1 MTPNMLTRKL
11 FLSIF
16 LYNLLFTTC
25 AVSQGVYIIP
35 IKTERNITLVTVKI
49 ADVEIPRIMLD
60 TGMPFDGIMIYN
72 PAYRDTFDMS
82 DAFRVE
88 IGGAGE
94 GEDSYAFMVD
104 SVKFTVA
111 GLEMKNQ
118 SFIMLQNDRFEG
130 FPTNGIIGNSIFGH
144 FMTEIDY
151 DKNRMILYDAH
162 DIKVDSSW
170 TEIPIYFKDNNIPWM
185 DAYVS
190 IEGETPV
197 RFSMYIDYA
206 SGDAVEILEKPN
218 MKFSF
223 PKLTHEAYLGTG
235 LSGDIFGK
243 RGSISK
249 LIIGPYEL
257 GNVTAVFPPANT
269 RSRQNNAD
277 GILGNNSLR
286 RFNLIF
292 DYANKK
298 LYIKP
303 NSHFEEKFE

>member
-1 MTPNMLTRKL
+1 MTSNMLTRIL
-11 FLSIF
+11 IFSIF
-16 LYNLLFTTC
+16 IYNLLFTC
-25 AVSQGVYIIP
+25 YAVSQGVYIIP
-35 IKTERNITLVTVKI
+35 IHTERNVTYISVNI
-49 ADVEIPRIMLD
+49 ADVEIPRIIID

-82 DAFRVE
+82 EAFRVE
-88 IGGAGE
+88 IGGAGDE
-94 GEDSYAFMVD
+94 EDSYAFMID

-111 GLEMKNQ
+111 GLEMTNQ
-118 SFIMLQNDRFEG
+118 SFIMLQNDRFKG
-130 FPTNGIIGNSIFGH
+130 FPSNGIIGNSIFGH

-151 DKNRMILYDAH
+151 DRNRMILYDSH

-170 TEIPIYFKDNNIPWM
+170 TEIPLYFKENNIPWI
-185 DAYVS
+185 DAYAS
-190 IEGETPV
+190 IEDEMPV
-197 RFSMYIDYA
+197 KFSMYIDYA

-218 MKFSF
+218 MKFSL
-223 PKLTHEAYLGTG
+223 PEVTHEAYLGTG

-243 RGSISK
+243 KGRIAK

-257 GNVTAVFPPANT
+257 KNVTAVFPPAKT
-269 RSRQNNAD
+269 RSKQKNAD
-277 GILGNNSLR
+277 AILGNNLLR

-303 NSHFEEKFE
+303 NSFFDEPFN